1 LLKKDFGF
9 LSWLVEVNPKNGST
23 KFFGFTGH
31 PIPVDHANRLGRQIH
46 EALVGN
52 GVGNR
57 EVFPFNSPQVFLPF
71 RQGKVTIIDTGVLG
85 RCERK
90 RANCYGKMER
100 FETYSMVAFMEW
112 LGRGRSFDEPALE
125 RQLISACLQLPDQPR
140 PVVANFATT
149 PPSPT
154 KTPIKTISTPANLQ
168 DEPDS
173 FVRQREALL
182 EFCRRNK
189 RVVSV
194 EEGLSFI
201 RENDLFT
208 GSWGHNQGKRRVR
221 VGQILAFVA
230 KTFDPSL
237 CVGERRAYTLQRLWG
252 LGTSSRVIQ
261 G

>member
-1 LLKKDFGF
+1 MD
-9 LSWLVEVNPKNGST
+9 NGIGS
-23 KFFGFTGH
+23 
-31 PIPVDHANRLGRQIH
+31 
-46 EALVGN
+46 
-52 GVGNR
+52 R

-71 RQGKVTIIDTGVLG
+71 RQGKTTIIDTGILG
-85 RCERK
+85 RCER
-90 RANCYGKMER
+90 RRNNSYGKRER
-100 FETYSMVAFMEW
+100 FETYSAIALIEW
-112 LGRGRSFDEPALE
+112 LGRGRSFDEKALE
-125 RQLISACLQLPDQPR
+125 RTLVSACLQLPDR
-140 PVVANFATT
+140 PAPTVAKFATI
-149 PPSPT
+149 PSAPT

-173 FVRQREALL
+173 FIRQREALL

-221 VGQILAFVA
+221 VGQILGFVA